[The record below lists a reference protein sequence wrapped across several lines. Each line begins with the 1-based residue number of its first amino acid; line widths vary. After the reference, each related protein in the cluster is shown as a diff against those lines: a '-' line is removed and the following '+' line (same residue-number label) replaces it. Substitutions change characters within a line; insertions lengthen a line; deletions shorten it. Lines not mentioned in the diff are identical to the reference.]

1 MAAYE
6 YTTAENKAVMKISA
20 ARFPGSCL
28 DDEEHG
34 MFACTEQW
42 IGMVKWHVNST
53 PVSPWEYVFLSL

>member
-34 MFACTEQW
+34 MFACTEQ
-42 IGMVKWHVNST
+42 
-53 PVSPWEYVFLSL
+53 